1 MKNNNFYSK
10 TLVEMDNRETGVLIG
25 QKVNVSMNENEIWTL
40 IDSCNFVLN
49 NKDKMEHAT
58 DFKIRS
64 LISKLVEA
72 NETLWEIKEIKTRKN
87 SIPGN
92 RGPVLPE
99 SKPNPILIDG
109 EI

>member
-49 NKDKMEHAT
+49 N
-58 DFKIRS
+58 
-64 LISKLVEA
+64 
-72 NETLWEIKEIKTRKN
+72 
-87 SIPGN
+87 
-92 RGPVLPE
+92 
-99 SKPNPILIDG
+99 
-109 EI
+109 

>member
-10 TLVEMDNRETGVLIG
+10 PLVKMDNRETGVLIG

-49 NKDKMEHAT
+49 NKDKMGHAT

-87 SIPGN
+87 PMPGN